1 MAMGLTYSDLQ
12 LTNLFNGKT
21 VRIRAL
27 VDTGALH
34 LCIPERVATELG
46 FDVTEV
52 GTVRVTV
59 ADNRRIEAPRVRPV
73 QIDFSNRSTVM
84 EAWVMGDEPLL
95 GVIPIEA
102 MDCIVDPTTQE
113 LRVNPAHPDF
123 AVYRV

>member
-1 MAMGLTYSDLQ
+1 MGLAYSNLQ

-59 ADNRRIEAPRVRPV
+59 ADSRRIEAPRVRPV
-73 QIDFSNRSTVM
+73 QIEFSNRSTVM

-102 MDCIVDPTTQE
+102 MDCIVDPATQE

>member
-1 MAMGLTYSDLQ
+1 MAMGLTYSNLK

-27 VDTGALH
+27 VGTGALH

-59 ADNRRIEAPRVRPV
+59 ADSRRIEAPRVSPV

-102 MDCIVDPTTQE
+102 MDCIVDATTQE

>member
-1 MAMGLTYSDLQ
+1 MAMGLTYSNLQ

-59 ADNRRIEAPRVRPV
+59 ADSRRIEAPRVRPV
-73 QIDFSNRSTVM
+73 QIEFSNRSIVM

-95 GVIPIEA
+95 GGIPIEA

-113 LRVNPAHPDF
+113 LRVNPANPDF